1 MKTTSVTP
9 TDIKKKW
16 VLIDAANKPVGR
28 VAVEVARILRGKHKP
43 SFVPHLDCGDQVIV
57 INAAKAFFT
66 GRKADQKFYYHHSSY
81 IGGIKATSAKDLLQN
96 KPERVLEN
104 AVRGMLPHNKLGR
117 KVFNNVKIY
126 AGSEHPHEAQKP
138 VLAQARLV
146 KEG

>member
-1 MKTTSVTP
+1 MKTTSVKP

-28 VAVEVARILRGKHKP
+28 VAVEVARILRGKHKA
-43 SFVPHLDCGDQVIV
+43 SFVPHLDCGDQVVV
-57 INAAKAFFT
+57 INASKAFFT
-66 GRKADQKFYYHHSSY
+66 GRKADQKVYYHHSNY
-81 IGGIKATSAKDLLQN
+81 IGGIKATSAKDLLAT

-117 KVFNNVKIY
+117 KVFHNVKIY
-126 AGSEHPHEAQKP
+126 AGAEHPHEAQKP
-138 VLAQARLV
+138 VAAPSRLV

>member
-28 VAVEVARILRGKHKP
+28 VAVEVARILRGKHKAN
-43 SFVPHLDCGDQVIV
+43 FVPHLDCGDQVIV

-66 GRKADQKFYYHHSSY
+66 GRKAEQKFYYHHSNY
-81 IGGIKATSAKDLLQN
+81 IGGIKATSAKDLFLN

-117 KVFNNVKIY
+117 KVFHNVKIY
-126 AGSEHPHEAQKP
+126 AGAEHPHEAQKP